1 MALGG
6 LFATAAEA
14 TDCVY
19 CTFHAGRDG
28 KNKHTPF
35 ICIHTTCSDQTR
47 VHSKGASIYR
57 INSWR
62 GSNTNMRERLSSR
75 QLVRV
80 HGDKTYGGGIR
91 KHHTHFV
98 LALDTNSQTDF
109 QTVPTVTSQRPLG
122 VLSFHASRLPAGAA
136 PLMAT
141 SCCQH

>member
-62 GSNTNMRERLSSR
+62 GSNTNMRDRLSSC

-80 HGDKTYGGGIR
+80 HGDKTYGGDQ
-91 KHHTHFV
+91 KAPHTLCVSARHQ
-98 LALDTNSQTDF
+98 LTN
-109 QTVPTVTSQRPLG
+109 
-122 VLSFHASRLPAGAA
+122 
-136 PLMAT
+136 
-141 SCCQH
+141 